1 VRRAIRA
8 TRVRRVL
15 PVRRGDKGD
24 PGANGATNVVVHAG
38 AVTPLP
44 ENSNTAV
51 TASCEPGERATGAG
65 WFMPLGTNSIETHIP
80 DFQPTPQTGT
90 PTGWSALVLNQS
102 GGSTINQNL
111 QLYVICAAP

>member
-1 VRRAIRA
+1 
-8 TRVRRVL
+8 
-15 PVRRGDKGD
+15 
-24 PGANGATNVVVHAG
+24 
-38 AVTPLP
+38 
-44 ENSNTAV
+44 
-51 TASCEPGERATGAG
+51 
-65 WFMPLGTNSIETHIP
+65 MPLGTNSIETHIP